1 MSDPEFELT
10 DELAN
15 LFEALHDSEING
27 EIGWFFD
34 RVWRAKIGEPCNGYR
49 AETDGLLSLA
59 EVARWLCDQA
69 LHLYP
74 DSNFAKEYLRA
85 HPGYQPQYP
94 PGIP

>member
-15 LFEALHDSEING
+15 LFEALHDG